1 MERFVVMN
9 SPFVHSGNDVNKMFI
24 YMAVA
29 LTIPAVY
36 GIIFFGIQAAF
47 VILLSLATCLLSEM
61 LFNLVTKKKFKVD
74 NFSFFVTGMIL
85 ALTLPVEVPFYV
97 VIGSGFFSIFV
108 VKQVFG
114 GLGFNKFNPALC
126 GRCLAGVIVPAL
138 ASELYEFTLNEETYT
153 SLACGGENSITNLL
167 SGQAVGGIGTTCI
180 VLIFVCA
187 FILAY
192 TKVIDVKIPIIAVL
206 SYFVVGTIS
215 VGYENAIMNMFSGS
229 FVFICVFMLTD
240 PNTSPDTFLGKI
252 LYAILFG
259 VLSALVWN
267 NGSLGENSL
276 FAVALAVNIV
286 APIFDKYLEIKPVAR
301 GGYRNAYKK

>member
-1 MERFVVMN
+1 MNKFVVMN

-24 YMAVA
+24 YTAVA
-29 LTIPAVY
+29 LMIPVVY

-47 VILLSLATCLLSEM
+47 VIMIALATCLVSEM
-61 LFNLVTKKKFKVD
+61 LFNLVSKKKFKVD
-74 NFSFFVTGMIL
+74 NFSFFVTGLIL
-85 ALTLPVEVPFYV
+85 ALTLPVDVPFYV

-126 GRCLAGVIVPAL
+126 GRCLAGVIAPAL
-138 ASELYEFTLNEETYT
+138 ASELYVFTLNEETYM
-153 SLACGGENSITNLL
+153 SLTRGGENSITNLL

-206 SYFVVGTIS
+206 SYFVVGTMS

-229 FVFICVFMLTD
+229 FIFICVFMLTD

-267 NGSLGENSL
+267 NGNLGENSL

-301 GGYRNAYKK
+301 GGIRNAYKK

>member
-1 MERFVVMN
+1 MNKFVVMN

-24 YMAVA
+24 YTAVA
-29 LTIPAVY
+29 LMIPAVY

-47 VILLSLATCLLSEM
+47 VIMISLATCLVSEM
-61 LFNLVTKKKFKVD
+61 LFNLVSKKKFKVD
-74 NFSFFVTGMIL
+74 NFSFFVTGLIL
-85 ALTLPVEVPFYV
+85 ALTLPVDVPFYV

-126 GRCLAGVIVPAL
+126 GRCLAGVIAPAL
-138 ASELYEFTLNEETYT
+138 ASELYVFTLNEETYM
-153 SLACGGENSITNLL
+153 SLTRGGENSITNLL

-206 SYFVVGTIS
+206 SYFVVGTMS

-229 FVFICVFMLTD
+229 FIFICVFMLTD

-301 GGYRNAYKK
+301 GGIRNAYKK